1 VSGNFERNAV
11 SPRSQ
16 ALLGNAKSEVPLRGF
31 EAELRPGGSQAELGN
46 QQVPLLDSF
55 GRRHNN
61 LRISVT
67 DRCNI
72 RCFYCMPAEN
82 VKFKPRAE
90 ILSFEEIERFVRVV
104 ARLGVNKLRLTGGEP
119 LVRADMPGLVAMLAA
134 VPGIDDI
141 ALTTNGIL
149 LAEQAQALKDAGL
162 DRLNISLDALNA
174 ETFKQ
179 ITRRD
184 GFERVLEGIFAA
196 QRVGFE
202 KIKLNAVAI
211 RGLTEDEVVPLGRFA
226 RRHDLEVRFIE
237 FMPLDADDAW
247 QVSRVLPGEQI
258 RAILEEGIGPLEPL
272 PRDDPSQPAT
282 DFIFADG
289 RGRIGFINPVT
300 QPFCGDCNR
309 LRITADG
316 KVRNCLFSTVEWD
329 ARELLRRAA
338 GDEELAQ
345 LVRDCVAAKKAGHGI
360 NSDEFVR
367 PERAMYQIG
376 G

>member
-1 VSGNFERNAV
+1 MLAYQ
-11 SPRSQ
+11 P
-16 ALLGNAKSEVPLRGF
+16 
-31 EAELRPGGSQAELGN
+31 
-46 QQVPLLDSF
+46 PLLDAF

-82 VKFKPRAE
+82 VQFKPRSE

-119 LVRADMPGLVAMLAA
+119 LVRADMPRLVEMLAA

-149 LAEQAQALKDAGL
+149 LAEQAQWLKDAGL

-196 QRVGFE
+196 QRVGFR

-226 RRHDLEVRFIE
+226 REHDLEVRFIE

-247 QVSRVLPGEQI
+247 QNDQVLPGERI
-258 RAILEEGIGPLEPL
+258 REILEEGIGPLEPL

-282 DFIFADG
+282 DYIFADG
-289 RGRIGFINPVT
+289 RGFIGFINPVT

-316 KVRNCLFSTVEWD
+316 KIRNCLFSTVEWD
-329 ARELLRRAA
+329 ARELLRTGASDA
-338 GDEELAQ
+338 ELAQ

-360 NSDEFVR
+360 NSDEFVK